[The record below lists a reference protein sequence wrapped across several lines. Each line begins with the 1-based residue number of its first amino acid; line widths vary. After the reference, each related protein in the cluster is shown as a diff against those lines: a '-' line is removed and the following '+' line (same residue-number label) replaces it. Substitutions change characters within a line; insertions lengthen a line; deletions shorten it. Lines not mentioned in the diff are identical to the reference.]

1 MKPTQI
7 PFRSEIQSKEKNFY
21 RILGLPLLPSA
32 FGFMTA
38 IQGTAALLGPPL
50 AGALVDEADSLS
62 ASLQATGS
70 LLLLASMVFIIAS
83 FQNHRREKRSGYE
96 DI

>member
-1 MKPTQI
+1 MKYPI
-7 PFRSEIQSKEKNFY
+7 Y

-50 AGALVDEADSLS
+50 AGALVEEADSLA

-70 LLLLASMVFIIAS
+70 LLLLASIIFVIAS
-83 FQNHRREKRSGYE
+83 LQNRRREKRAGYE
-96 DI
+96 EI